1 MLVVI
6 FGAAIA
12 LAALQVTATD
22 DQCTRYQFKAPFIP
36 GDSCE
41 NIYNMNPESHDRPGY
56 YWIFDSNGPIQVY
69 CGMNYTGSSCEDI
82 YNNNPETGEHSGYY
96 RINGTQF
103 TYCNL
108 TAIADAAA
116 GIISTCAGRGGGW
129 RRIVSIDISA
139 GDDCPT
145 GWRKANNS
153 GVSFCRVDG
162 DSPQTCSSASFS
174 ANGTSYRNVCGR
186 ARGYQKGITFAF
198 RFSSTSSL
206 DAPYVSGL
214 SITYGTSRQHI
225 WTYATGRYDNT
236 QSFSEASF
244 ICPCANTGGQS
255 GPSSPSYVG
264 TNYHCESGTEN
275 RVSSDEYYL
284 NDVLWDGLGC
294 TNSSCCNRNVGQHSQ
309 QPWFY
314 YQLNMPTSDD
324 IEARICDSG
333 SFALSSTLIDQLE
346 IYIQ

>member
-6 FGAAIA
+6 FGATVA
-12 LAALQVTATD
+12 LVILTKITATD
-22 DQCTRYQFKAPFIP
+22 DQCTEYQFKAPFIP

-41 NIYNMNPESHDRPGY
+41 NIYNMNPESHDWPGY
-56 YWIFDSNGPIQVY
+56 YWIFDSDGPIQVY

-82 YNNNPETGEHSGYY
+82 YNNNPETGEHSGHY

-103 TYCNL
+103 TYCNM
-108 TAIADAAA
+108 TGIAADAAA

-129 RRIVSIDISA
+129 RRIVGIDISA

-153 GVSFCRVDG
+153 GVSFCRVDS
-162 DSPQTCSSASFS
+162 DSIQTCSSASFS
-174 ANGTSYRNVCGR
+174 TNGTSYESVCGR
-186 ARGYQKGITFAF
+186 ARGYQKGITYAF
-198 RFSSTSSL
+198 RFSATSSL
-206 DAPYVSGL
+206 NAPYVSGL
-214 SITYGTSRQHI
+214 SITHGTPRQHI

-236 QSFSEASF
+236 RFASEATF

-264 TNYHCESGTEN
+264 TNYYCESGTEN
-275 RVSSDEYYL
+275 TISSVAYYL
-284 NDVLWDGLGC
+284 NDALWDGLGC
-294 TNSSCCNRNVGQHSQ
+294 TNSSCCSNFSQ

-314 YQLNMPTSDD
+314 HQLNIPTSND
-324 IEARICDSG
+324 IEARICDVN
-333 SFALSSTLIDQLE
+333 SFSSASTLIDQLE